1 MRVLQVFLAMSIV
14 FEAVECRCSPSS
26 EFTIVD
32 ANGQRR
38 CKKCLK
44 CPPGQGLPVQCG
56 SNIANGTD
64 TDCKSCKANETFSE
78 RYDSS
83 SCKSCNLCGLKKI
96 LQHCTPRRNQVCANS
111 CPPGYFL
118 DKHDDCTKCYF
129 CCENVPEHNRLQKC
143 KDLGMP
149 RRLQCLKTKQ
159 NKRCKTLFHQTS
171 VKMSVT
177 ITPINTNVSVAEKDK
192 EPLTMINKGTITP
205 KTSGHGSTWSRQ
217 PLTTNASESLATS
230 NKPTLQ
236 VEKALKPSP
245 PKVRTDKTG
254 LITVVSVL
262 VSLFIAS
269 VLVVIMVL
277 ICKHKTPAG
286 FTGVKRDDIDI
297 SIIPEGIESK
307 KIENN
312 GIMGIS

>member
-1 MRVLQVFLAMSIV
+1 M
-14 FEAVECRCSPSS
+14 
-26 EFTIVD
+26 D
-32 ANGQRR
+32 AIGQRR
-38 CKKCLK
+38 CKKCPK

-56 SNIANGTD
+56 SNIENGTD

-83 SCKSCNLCGLKKI
+83 SCNSCNLCGLKKI
-96 LQHCTPRRNQVCANS
+96 VQHCTPRRNRVCANS

-129 CCENVPEHNRLQKC
+129 CCDNVPEHDRLQKC

-230 NKPTLQ
+230 SKPTLQ

-254 LITVVSVL
+254 LITVVTVL

-312 GIMGIS
+312 SIMGSSKIRLMVYYQCCVLIG

>member
-96 LQHCTPRRNQVCANS
+96 LQHCTPGRNRVCANS

-129 CCENVPEHNRLQKC
+129 CCENVPEHDRLQKC

-159 NKRCKTLFHQTS
+159 NKRCKTLFYQTS

-245 PKVRTDKTG
+245 PKVRADKTG
-254 LITVVSVL
+254 LVVSLL
-262 VSLFIAS
+262 VSLFFAS
-269 VLVVIMVL
+269 VLVVIMLL

-286 FTGVKRDDIDI
+286 FSGVKRDDIDI
-297 SIIPEGIESK
+297 SIIPEGIKSK

-312 GIMGIS
+312 SIMGIS